1 MTTTEITV
9 PATRGAD
16 YQLTRDRSLIRLQRA
31 TPTGGT
37 LTIVFGLQDA
47 VRVADGL
54 VDLVEGAK

>member
-1 MTTTEITV
+1 MITNEITV
-9 PATRGAD
+9 PAARGAD
-16 YQLTRDRSLIRLQRA
+16 YRLTRDRSLIRLQRA

-54 VDLVEGAK
+54 VDLTEAAQ